1 MSSPRL
7 QILTNIKV
15 KANSSLFYNVKL
27 KIQVIQMIQTM
38 STTKEYK
45 TTFTKQAKEI
55 LDISDPKSIA
65 RTIKENIEL
74 QIEICFKR

>member
-27 KIQVIQMIQTM
+27 KIQAIQMIQTM

>member
-15 KANSSLFYNVKL
+15 KANSCLFYNVKL
-27 KIQVIQMIQTM
+27 KIQAIQMIQTM